1 MDNTE
6 RQVDPVAEAVRQLRT
21 ALGESQQAF
30 AYRMKTAIRTIARY
44 ETVRPPKGKALA
56 DFFRVAS
63 ETGNEELAILF
74 RNALTAEIGVAGK
87 LTQLGAL
94 ASYTIPSIQT
104 DLLLLTHDLE
114 YGSGTSKAKVEAAIQ
129 KLKAV
134 GAALDKLNIYLP
146 KPTEAG
152 TGAEETE

>member
-114 YGSGTSKAKVEAAIQ
+114 YGSGTSKTKVEAAIQ